1 MNTNAVAV
9 AFVSVLLCGFVG
21 IGVSPQAGTAQP
33 TTQPTAEGMGSD
45 VSVFMQRGVAAAN
58 GSVDSGMWLAA
69 FDTAENQSRKEV
81 LVTQR
86 AATLRVRLDR
96 LETRIEEFAGESTQ
110 STARQARHARLV
122 ADRDALSTAVGEAKT
137 AAASEGVNA
146 SGLDR
151 LSQHIENLSVPAASN
166 GTTGPV
172 ETTTETTGSPT
183 ERVSTAQTTFYPSST
198 NFE

>member
-33 TTQPTAEGMGSD
+33 TAQPAAGDMGSD

-151 LSQHIENLSVPAASN
+151 LSQHIEGLSVPAASN
-166 GTTGPV
+166 GTSGPV
-172 ETTTETTGSPT
+172 ETTTDVAGSPM
-183 ERVSTAQTTFYPSST
+183 ERTSAAQTTFYPSST

>member
-33 TTQPTAEGMGSD
+33 TAQPAAGDMGSD

-96 LETRIEEFAGESTQ
+96 LETRIEEFAGESNR

-183 ERVSTAQTTFYPSST
+183 ERVPTAQTTFYPSST